1 MTRLLALAGA
11 AAVVGV
17 LLVVSAFA
25 PSSAGG
31 CPDTG
36 DPIGRPI
43 TNPVKRARIVDTFSA
58 KTIDA
63 CWPGTRRPGP
73 RQAGPRR

>member
-1 MTRLLALAGA
+1 MRYLVLLGA
-11 AAVVGV
+11 AAGVVGL

-25 PSSAGG
+25 PTSAGG

-36 DPIGRPI
+36 DPVGRPI
-43 TNPVKRARIVDTFSA
+43 TNPVERARILDTFSR

-63 CWPGTRRPGP
+63 CWPGTP
-73 RQAGPRR
+73 AA

>member
-1 MTRLLALAGA
+1 VTRVLVALGA
-11 AAVVGV
+11 AALVG
-17 LLVVSAFA
+17 LLLAVSAFA
-25 PSSAGG
+25 PTSSHG

-43 TNPVKRARIVDTFSA
+43 AKPAERGRIVDTFSA

-63 CWPGTRRPGP
+63 CWPGTPHP
-73 RQAGPRR
+73 

>member
-1 MTRLLALAGA
+1 VRLLVVLGA
-11 AAVVGV
+11 AAVVAG
-17 LLVVSAFA
+17 LLLAVSAFA
-25 PSSAGG
+25 PSSSGG

-43 TNPVKRARIVDTFSA
+43 TNPAERARIVDTFSA

-63 CWPGTRRPGP
+63 CWPGTLPG
-73 RQAGPRR
+73 